1 MRSGSEM
8 GDTMQY
14 KLQKIPGRLLSI
26 AGLAL
31 LAFTAGSL
39 LTSNLSAQPPNP
51 PPPLNVREQNLDA
64 QGFIKVHEQGT
75 SDVTG
80 IVAVSGGSIAVTNLP
95 STLIVHP
102 APVGG
107 ALAFHFNVDTTLQEP
122 FATINATAIHIS
134 AGGAEAE
141 VWFQSPLSGLTL
153 SGIPN
158 VLLRYD
164 GRDGGLRN
172 FSTSFPQ
179 PVPLNGMRIICL
191 NESFTCSLTIAVIG
205 TSQ

>member
-1 MRSGSEM
+1 MRH
-8 GDTMQY
+8 D
-14 KLQKIPGRLLSI
+14 LQKSPVRLLSI

-51 PPPLNVREQNLDA
+51 PPPPPIKVLEQNLDA
-64 QGFIKVHEQGT
+64 QGFIRVHEQGT
-75 SDVTG
+75 SRVTG
-80 IVAVSGGSIAVTNLP
+80 TVAVSGGSIAVTNFP
-95 STLIVHP
+95 STLMAHP
-102 APVGG
+102 APVVG

-134 AGGAEAE
+134 AGAAEAE

-164 GRDGGLRN
+164 GTNGSLRN
-172 FSTSFPQ
+172 FNATFPQ